1 MTLIWLIYADFLKV
15 LFFNSA
21 YISKISVIGG
31 SKKSYM
37 YNSQLLK
44 ICKNLSKSEFKELG
58 RFVQS
63 PCFNQKPEVETL
75 YDYIAE
81 HLGNTALMPAVTFPK
96 EKVFD
101 ILFPNQKYNDGL
113 MRSTMHNLLKIIKL
127 YLIQKELDQEETY
140 AQILLARALRKRGFD
155 DYFEKEIEVA
165 FEKNKAQP
173 YRNADFY
180 LNEYKATLEKVVHI
194 SLARRKGEIP
204 YNDLANSLEE
214 FFKAELLRLGS
225 ATLSYKSVSKRTY
238 QLPLLD
244 EIIVTFEEKFKKI
257 YSDFKKSDIEY
268 NSNVVNTEGVASRI
282 YFNTYQ
288 TLKTDNPL
296 YFNDLKILLKTH
308 WSNFSEIERSE
319 IYIYAINFCIKKINN
334 HESQYLSEYFDLMQA
349 GLENRA
355 LFENGILTKFTFK
368 NAVTAGLKLSKWE
381 WVKNF
386 IGTYK
391 QHLHPKERQ
400 LVYNYNLAV
409 YYFRT
414 GDYTAAMPLLRYAD
428 FADVHADLDA
438 RCMLLQIYY
447 ETYAHDAL
455 SSLLDSFSAF
465 INRQK
470 DIGYQ
475 KDMYLNLIKCVKKII
490 RGDLKNDKF
499 KQQLII
505 EIDGTAYLAE
515 RDWLIKKLKM

>member
-1 MTLIWLIYADFLKV
+1 
-15 LFFNSA
+15 
-21 YISKISVIGG
+21 
-31 SKKSYM
+31 M

-63 PCFNQKPEVETL
+63 PCFNQKPEVEAL
-75 YDYIAE
+75 YNYIAE
-81 HLGNTALMPAVTFPK
+81 HLGNSALMPAVTFPK
-96 EKVFD
+96 EKVFK
-101 ILFPNQKYNDGL
+101 ILFPKQNFNDGL

-127 YLIQKELDQEETY
+127 YLIQKELEEEETY

-204 YNDLANSLEE
+204 YNDLAYSLVE

-225 ATLSYKSVSKRTY
+225 ATLSYKSVSKRIY

-244 EIIVTFEEKFKKI
+244 EIIKTFEEKINNVFND
-257 YSDFKKSDIEY
+257 SKSTNREYVSNIE
-268 NSNVVNTEGVASRI
+268 NTEGVASRI

-288 TLKTDNPL
+288 TLKTDNSL

-308 WSNFSEIERSE
+308 WSSFSEIERSE

-368 NAVTAGLKLSKWE
+368 NAVTAGLKLSKWD

-386 IGTYK
+386 VENYK
-391 QHLHPKERQ
+391 QFLHPKERQ
-400 LVYNYNLAV
+400 LVYNYNKAV
-409 YYFRT
+409 YFFRT
-414 GDYTAAMPLLRYAD
+414 GDYASAMPLLRQAD
-428 FADVHADLDA
+428 FADIHADLAA

-447 ETYAHDAL
+447 ETPAFDAL
-455 SSLLDSFSAF
+455 SSLLDSFSTF

-475 KDMYLNLIKCVKKII
+475 KDMYLNLIKFVKKIL
-490 RGDLKNDKF
+490 RGNMKDKAF
-499 KQQLII
+499 KQQLITEI
-505 EIDGTAYLAE
+505 EGTAYLAE
-515 RDWLIKKLKM
+515 REWLIEKLKRQEP

>member
-1 MTLIWLIYADFLKV
+1 
-15 LFFNSA
+15 
-21 YISKISVIGG
+21 
-31 SKKSYM
+31 M

-63 PCFNQKPEVETL
+63 PCFNQKPEVEAL

-101 ILFPNQKYNDGL
+101 ILFPKQKYNDGL

-155 DYFEKEIEVA
+155 DYFEKEIEIA
-165 FEKNKAQP
+165 FEKNKEQP
-173 YRNADFY
+173 FRNANFY
-180 LNEYKATLEKVVHI
+180 LNEYKVNLEKVEHN
-194 SLARRKGEIP
+194 RMTHRKGEIP
-204 YNDLANSLEE
+204 YNELTVNLVG
-214 FFKAELLRLGS
+214 FFETELMRLGC
-225 ATLSYKSVSKRTY
+225 AILSSKAVSKRTY
-238 QLPLLD
+238 ELPLLSETILLFEGKKNNLMD
-244 EIIVTFEEKFKKI
+244 ESKTSLVQKLE
-257 YSDFKKSDIEY
+257 
-268 NSNVVNTEGVASRI
+268 NTEGVASTI

-288 TLKTDNPL
+288 ALKTDNPL
-296 YFNDLKILLKTH
+296 YFNDLKILLFTH
-308 WSNFSEIERSE
+308 LLNFPDTERREILLH
-319 IYIYAINFCIKKINN
+319 AINFCIKKINN
-334 HESQYLSEYFDLMQA
+334 HESLYLNEYFELTQF
-349 GLENRA
+349 GLENRI
-355 LFENGILTKFTFK
+355 LMENGILSKFTFK
-368 NAVTAGLKLSKWE
+368 NAVTVALKLSKSE
-381 WVKNF
+381 WVKEF
-386 IGTYK
+386 IENYK
-391 QHLHPKERQ
+391 QFLHPKERQ
-400 LVYNYNLAV
+400 TVYSYNKAV

-414 GDYTAAMPLLRYAD
+414 GDFTAAMPLLRQAD
-428 FADVHADLDA
+428 FADTHADLDA

-447 ETYAHDAL
+447 ETHAFDAL
-455 SSLLDSFSAF
+455 SSLLDSFSTF

-490 RGDLKNDKF
+490 RGDMKNDTF

>member
-1 MTLIWLIYADFLKV
+1 MTLILLIYSDFQNKIKKE
-15 LFFNSA
+15 SA

-31 SKKSYM
+31 SIKSYM

-63 PCFNQKPEVETL
+63 PCFNQKSEVEAL
-75 YDYIAE
+75 YDYISE

-101 ILFPNQKYNDGL
+101 ILFPKQKYNDGL

-155 DYFEKEIEVA
+155 DYFEKEIEQA
-165 FEKNKAQP
+165 FEKNNDQP
-173 YRNADFY
+173 FRNADFY
-180 LNEYKATLEKVVHI
+180 LNHYKATLEKVEHTFL
-194 SLARRKGEIP
+194 SRRKGEIP
-204 YNDLANSLEE
+204 YNDLVESLLG
-214 FFKAELLRLGS
+214 FFKTEILRLGC
-225 ATLSYKSVSKRTY
+225 ATLQYQTVSKRNY
-238 QLPLLD
+238 QLPLLN
-244 EIIVTFEEKFKKI
+244 EVIYLFEEEI
-257 YSDFKKSDIEY
+257 LTLQ
-268 NSNVVNTEGVASRI
+268 NSLINFDDTEGVSSKI
-282 YFNTYQ
+282 YFNAYQ
-288 TLKTDNPL
+288 ATTTDNSM
-296 YFNDLKILLKTH
+296 YFNDLKILLNTH
-308 WSNFSEIERSE
+308 WLNFPETERRS
-319 IYIYAINFCIKKINN
+319 IYLVAINFCVKKINN

-368 NAVTAGLKLSKWE
+368 NAVTAGLKLSKWD

-386 IGTYK
+386 IENYK
-391 QHLHPKERQ
+391 QFLHPKERQ
-400 LVYNYNLAV
+400 LVYNYNKAV
-409 YYFRT
+409 YFFRT
-414 GDYTAAMPLLRYAD
+414 GDYASAMPLLRQAD
-428 FADVHADLDA
+428 FADIHADLAA

-447 ETYAHDAL
+447 ETPTFDAL
-455 SSLLDSFSAF
+455 SSLLDSFSTF

-475 KDMYLNLIKCVKKII
+475 KDMYLNLIKCVKKIL
-490 RGDLKNDKF
+490 RGDMKDNAF
-499 KQQLII
+499 KQQLVADI
-505 EIDGTAYLAE
+505 EGTTYLAE
-515 RDWLIKKLKM
+515 REWLIEKLK

>member
-1 MTLIWLIYADFLKV
+1 
-15 LFFNSA
+15 
-21 YISKISVIGG
+21 
-31 SKKSYM
+31 M

-63 PCFNQKPEVETL
+63 PCFNQKPEVEAL

-101 ILFPNQKYNDGL
+101 ILFPKQEYNDGL

-173 YRNADFY
+173 FRNADFY
-180 LNEYKATLEKVVHI
+180 LNEYKINLEKVEHI
-194 SLARRKGEIP
+194 RMTRRKGEIP
-204 YNDLANSLEE
+204 YNDLSDALLE
-214 FFKAELLRLGS
+214 FFKTELLRLGS
-225 ATLSYKSVSKRTY
+225 ATLSYKAVSKRTY
-238 QLPLLD
+238 ELPLLN
-244 EIIVTFEEKFKKI
+244 ETITLLEEK
-257 YSDFKKSDIEY
+257 SRVSKSNNIELLE
-268 NSNVVNTEGVASRI
+268 NTEGVTSKI

-288 TLKTDNPL
+288 ALKTDNPL
-296 YFNDLKILLKTH
+296 YFNDLKILLNRH
-308 WSNFSEIERSE
+308 LLSFPESERREVIL
-319 IYIYAINFCIKKINN
+319 YAINFCIKKINN
-334 HESQYLSEYFDLMQA
+334 HENQYLNEYIELTQT

-355 LFENGILTKFTFK
+355 LFENGIITKFTFK
-368 NAVTAGLKLSKWE
+368 NAVTAGLKLSKWD

-386 IGTYK
+386 IENYK
-391 QHLHPKERQ
+391 QFLHPKERQ
-400 LVYNYNLAV
+400 TVYNYNKAV

-414 GDYTAAMPLLRYAD
+414 GDFTAAMPLLRQAD
-428 FADVHADLDA
+428 FADTHADLDA

-447 ETYAHDAL
+447 ETHSIDAL
-455 SSLLDSFSAF
+455 SSLLDSFSTF

-475 KDMYLNLIKCVKKII
+475 KDMYLNLIKLVKKIL
-490 RGDLKNDKF
+490 RGDMKDRAF
-499 KQQLII
+499 KQQLITEI
-505 EIDGTAYLAE
+505 EGMAYLAE
-515 RDWLIKKLKM
+515 REWLIDKLK

>member
-1 MTLIWLIYADFLKV
+1 
-15 LFFNSA
+15 
-21 YISKISVIGG
+21 
-31 SKKSYM
+31 M

-81 HLGNTALMPAVTFPK
+81 HLGNTAVMPAVTFPK

-101 ILFPNQKYNDGL
+101 ILFQNQKYNDGL

-127 YLIQKELDQEETY
+127 YLIQKELEQEETY

-180 LNEYKATLEKVVHI
+180 LNEYKINLEKVEHI
-194 SLARRKGEIP
+194 RMTRRKGEIP
-204 YNDLANSLEE
+204 YNDLSDALLE
-214 FFKAELLRLGS
+214 FFKTELLRLGS
-225 ATLSYKSVSKRTY
+225 ATLSYKAVSKRTY
-238 QLPLLD
+238 ELPLLN
-244 EIIVTFEEKFKKI
+244 ETIQLLEEGTRISKINAVELSENTAGVTSK
-257 YSDFKKSDIEY
+257 
-268 NSNVVNTEGVASRI
+268 I

-288 TLKTDNPL
+288 ALKTDNPL
-296 YFNDLKILLKTH
+296 YFNDLKILLNTH
-308 WSNFSEIERSE
+308 LLSFPESERREVIL
-319 IYIYAINFCIKKINN
+319 YAINFCIKKINN
-334 HESQYLSEYFDLMQA
+334 HENQYLNEYIELTQT

-355 LFENGILTKFTFK
+355 LMENGVLSKFTFK
-368 NAVTAGLKLSKWE
+368 NAVTAGLKLSKFE

-386 IGTYK
+386 IENYK
-391 QHLHPKERQ
+391 QYLHPKERQ
-400 LVYNYNLAV
+400 SVYNYNKAV

-414 GDYTAAMPLLRYAD
+414 GDYTSAMPLLSHSN
-428 FADVHADLDA
+428 FADIHADLAA

-447 ETYAHDAL
+447 ETNSIDAL
-455 SSLLDSFSAF
+455 SSLLDSFSTF
-465 INRQK
+465 VNRQK
-470 DIGYQ
+470 DINYH
-475 KDMYLNLIKCVKKII
+475 KDAYLNLIKFVKKIL
-490 RGDLKNDKF
+490 RGDIKSEPLRK
-499 KQQLII
+499 QLII
-505 EIDGTAYLAE
+505 EIEGTTYLAE
-515 RDWLIKKLKM
+515 KEWLIEKLKL